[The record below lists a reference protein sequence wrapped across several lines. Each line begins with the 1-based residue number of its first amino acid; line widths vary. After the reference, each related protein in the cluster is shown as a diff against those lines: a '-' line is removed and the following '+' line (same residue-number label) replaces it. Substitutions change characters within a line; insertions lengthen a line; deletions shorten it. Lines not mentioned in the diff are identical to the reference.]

1 MLIRHKLLVSAAVSI
16 CSVIAMFGLQRFS
29 AAKLDDLSHAAQ
41 QVIELEKDV
50 LSLRRD
56 EKDFFARLD
65 LAYLDKHKQQAR
77 ELEEKMAGLGAIFER
92 NDIGQNDLQ
101 AFKQNLTRYESTF
114 AEIAELQKQIGLH
127 PKDGLYGALR
137 SAVHNVETLVKE
149 KNEPEL
155 MVTMLQLRRNEK
167 DFMLRRAMSYLDK
180 FSGNLAQLRQQVAG
194 TMLSDSVKG
203 ELYGLIDDYEK
214 NFKTL
219 VNKEQELGLDKD
231 SGRMASLRDSI
242 ASAEKSL
249 VQLKAQS
256 MDAISAA
263 EDTTVTISIVIFI
276 LIALVLI
283 GFTLAIIRSIMEPV
297 QRISD
302 AISRIEATKD
312 LTLRCDTKVD
322 DEIGQIARHFN
333 SMVESF
339 QSLIREVLSS
349 VEVVNHS
356 CQELSENSM
365 RASEGV
371 GRQLN
376 ETDMVATAITEMGAT
391 IDEIASNTE
400 LAAERAGNTHDNA
413 QQGQVGV
420 EHTIEK
426 IQALAAQLTDS
437 AQVVSELE
445 KDSETIGSVLDVIRG
460 IAEQTNL
467 LALNAAIE
475 AARAGEQGRGFAV
488 VADEVRSLAMR
499 TQESTEEIAGII
511 QTLQSRTRSIV
522 QLMEATQRQG
532 IESADQA
539 ASAGALLEQIN
550 ADVTNI
556 MDMSTQIAAAIEE
569 QSMVASEV
577 NKNVVV
583 IRDIAAES
591 AQAADEN
598 AKASDDVKARTQV
611 LYQAVSLFKI

>member
-65 LAYLDKHKQQAR
+65 LAYLDKHKTQAR
-77 ELEEKMAGLGAIFER
+77 ELDEKMVSLGAIFDR
-92 NDIGQNDLQ
+92 HDISQSDLQ
-101 AFKQNLTRYESTF
+101 AFRQNLTRYESIF

-180 FSGNLAQLRQQVAG
+180 FKGNLALLRQQVSGA
-194 TMLSDSVKG
+194 MLSDSVKG
-203 ELYGLIDDYEK
+203 ELNALIDDYEK
-214 NFKTL
+214 NFKAL
-219 VNKEQELGLDKD
+219 VSKEQELGLDKD
-231 SGRMASLRDSI
+231 SGSMASLRDSI
-242 ASAEKSL
+242 SSAEKSL

-256 MDAISAA
+256 MDAISDA
-263 EDTTVTISIVIFI
+263 ESATVTISIVVFI
-276 LIALVLI
+276 LITLVLI

-339 QSLIREVLSS
+339 QSLIREVLTS

-539 ASAGALLEQIN
+539 ASAGALLEKIN

>member
-65 LAYLDKHKQQAR
+65 LAYLDKHKLQAR
-77 ELEEKMAGLGAIFER
+77 ELEEKMASLGAIFER

-194 TMLSDSVKG
+194 AMLSDSVKG

>member
-50 LSLRRD
+50 LSLRKD
-56 EKDFFARLD
+56 EKDFFARLE
-65 LAYLDKHKQQAR
+65 LGYVDKHQRKAK
-77 ELEEKMAGLGAIFER
+77 ELEERIATLGEIFAR
-92 NDIGQNDLQ
+92 NDIEQGDLHS
-101 AFKQNLTRYESTF
+101 FKQNLVRYESIF
-114 AEIAELQKQIGLH
+114 AETTNLQKQIGLN

-137 SAVHNVETLVKE
+137 SAVQNVETLVKE
-149 KNEPEL
+149 RNEPEL

-167 DFMLRRAMSYLDK
+167 DFMLRRTISYVDR
-180 FSGNLAQLRQQVAG
+180 FNGNLTQLRQQVASA
-194 TMLSDSVKG
+194 MLSGAVKS
-203 ELYGLIDDYEK
+203 ELNTLINDYEQ

-219 VNKEQELGLDKD
+219 VAKEQEFGLDKD
-231 SGRMASLRDSI
+231 SGKMASLRDSI

-256 MDAISAA
+256 MEAISRA
-263 EDTTVTISIVIFI
+263 ESATVTISIIIFV
-276 LIALVLI
+276 LITLVLI
-283 GFTLAIIRSIMEPV
+283 GFTLAIIRSIMDPV

-302 AISRIEATKD
+302 AISRIEETKD

-339 QSLIREVLSS
+339 QSLIKEVLTS

-356 CQELSENSM
+356 CQELSQNSM

-413 QQGQVGV
+413 QQGQMGV
-420 EHTIEK
+420 EQTIEK

-522 QLMEATQRQG
+522 QLMEATQKQG
-532 IESADQA
+532 VESADQA

-550 ADVTNI
+550 TDVTNI

-591 AQAADEN
+591 AQAADDN
-598 AKASDDVKARTQV
+598 AKSSDEVKARTEV